1 MAVAV
6 MRVAIVTGSTAII
19 NLAVGT
25 VAGMKFVP
33 NIIVRTAGKR
43 SGSTSVASAAA
54 VFMLVTASITAGV
67 VAGIAN
73 PSVGTASVGGGVG
86 GVVAVN
92 GGRTFPLVGIA
103 GVGAVSADASG
114 GAGSRPKAVI
124 ITIIIASTILIFG
137 GSGIVAVRGEIG

>member
-25 VAGMKFVP
+25 VAGMRFVP

-43 SGSTSVASAAA
+43 SGSTSGASAAA

-73 PSVGTASVGGGVG
+73 PSVGTAGISLGVG
-86 GVVAVN
+86 GVVAVK
-92 GGRTFPLVGIA
+92 
-103 GVGAVSADASG
+103 SH
-114 GAGSRPKAVI
+114 
-124 ITIIIASTILIFG
+124 
-137 GSGIVAVRGEIG
+137 